1 MSLVLFNQNSEARIL
16 ILHIDLLEL
25 EYIELLEHTVTK
37 QSRILSS
44 FRVLVMACF
53 VVLLMEEI
61 LHHLGFITPCL
72 NNGIN
77 YLWTGAGFLPS
88 AVSCH
93 WRFSLRSTTSP
104 KQESWIRRSW
114 NPYWWSLRVADF
126 KQFGGGPIFGKVWVS
141 KNTKCEN
148 GTCGT
153 VYAYVYYIYT
163 CIIYLYCTVYVFI
176 NSHFNLSWPNSSDFR

>member
-77 YLWTGAGFLPS
+77 YL
-88 AVSCH
+88 
-93 WRFSLRSTTSP
+93 
-104 KQESWIRRSW
+104 
-114 NPYWWSLRVADF
+114 
-126 KQFGGGPIFGKVWVS
+126 
-141 KNTKCEN
+141 
-148 GTCGT
+148 
-153 VYAYVYYIYT
+153 
-163 CIIYLYCTVYVFI
+163 
-176 NSHFNLSWPNSSDFR
+176 